1 MCTEKEGCSVFSP
14 VVLFCHVQELKGC
27 SYRGQG
33 CFSVTIKS
41 GITEGEETGEGG
53 IKDKAGRGADG
64 A

>member
-1 MCTEKEGCSVFSP
+1 MYRERRLFSIFPGCFVLSCARTER
-14 VVLFCHVQELKGC
+14 LFV
-27 SYRGQG
+27 QG
-33 CFSVTIKS
+33 CFRVTIKS